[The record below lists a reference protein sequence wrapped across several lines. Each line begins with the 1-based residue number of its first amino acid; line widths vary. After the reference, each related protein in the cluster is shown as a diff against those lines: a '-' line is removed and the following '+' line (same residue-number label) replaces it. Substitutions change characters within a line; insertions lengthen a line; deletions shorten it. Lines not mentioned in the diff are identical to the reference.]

1 MLTKK
6 NRITLTVLVL
16 IAIAS
21 LITGLF
27 VSQHMSGRNKID
39 INQFHGTLL
48 EKPREIEQF
57 SLTGMDKVPFNN
69 QSLQGQWTMVFFGF
83 SNCGYLCPTTLAELA
98 KMYRIL
104 EDKDVKPMPGIVFI
118 SIDPDRDTLK
128 KLKNYTTGFNPHF
141 YAARGKDEDVS
152 KMAREMGIAY
162 GKIASSST
170 TKDPANYDV
179 QHSGAVMLF
188 NPQGELSAFFT
199 TPHQAELLAA
209 DYQLLVG

>member
-1 MLTKK
+1 MLSK
-6 NRITLTVLVL
+6 NNRVTLTVIVL
-16 IAIAS
+16 LAIAS

-27 VSQHMSGRNKID
+27 VSQHMTGKTKID
-39 INQFHGTLL
+39 ISQFHGTLL
-48 EKPREIEQF
+48 QKPREIEQF
-57 SLTGMDKVPFNN
+57 SLTGIDNMPFNN

-83 SNCGYLCPTTLAELA
+83 SNCGYLCPTTLAQLA

-104 EDKDVKPMPGIVFI
+104 EDKGVKPMPRVVFI
-118 SIDPDRDTLK
+118 SIDPKRDTLT
-128 KLKNYTTGFNPHF
+128 KLKNYTLGFNPHF

-162 GKIASSST
+162 EKKTSSST
-170 TKDPANYDV
+170 STDPANYDV